1 MLITQAEWHNHKL
14 LLPNVSSK
22 SSLLRFSPL
31 PACSQEPGPTLY
43 STGSWLVCPKFVYEW
58 QGVDIRLGDSIQT
71 MIDHTEPCVS
81 IRAMGLKPLSHGP
94 INNTGQIRI
103 QPRCDANGSGSKPV
117 CFLKDIFSS
126 AIGK

>member
-1 MLITQAEWHNHKL
+1 M
-14 LLPNVSSK
+14 SK
-22 SSLLRFSPL
+22 SGREYD
-31 PACSQEPGPTLY
+31 Q
-43 STGSWLVCPKFVYEW
+43 
-58 QGVDIRLGDSIQT
+58 DIRLGDSIQT

-81 IRAMGLKPLSHGP
+81 IRAMGPLSHGP

-103 QPRCDANGSGSKPV
+103 RPRCDANGSGSKPV